1 MAIIK
6 TVGFDEFKRDFDVRK
21 DNFSYYGLKVLYE
34 HLENL
39 SEDMGKNIELDV
51 IALCCEYTEFESIGE
66 YNNDYE
72 EVENIEEI
80 EAFTIVIRIDNDSFI
95 IQNY

>member
-34 HLENL
+34 HL

>member
-6 TVGFDEFKRDFDVRK
+6 TVGFDEFKRDFDIRK
-21 DNFSYYGLKVLYE
+21 DNFSYEGLRALFE

-39 SEDMGKNIELDV
+39 SEDMEKNIELDV

-80 EAFTIVIRIDNDSFI
+80 DAFTIVIKIDNDSFI